1 MVLVLF
7 TILRN
12 SLIRPLSGCWREPGM
27 KWTRILN
34 YTYCSGSMSHQRS
47 CEMSWQSIPSIKNV
61 PITPSTW
68 SLKFWLRLMNLE
80 CLIHVDEIQQ
90 HPENNVGVDF
100 SNIIHLIRT
109 GQHYDLLQE
118 IIDVDDVPY
127 NDEEKEQI
135 DGDCMPRLMFLLC

>member
-1 MVLVLF
+1 
-7 TILRN
+7 
-12 SLIRPLSGCWREPGM
+12 
-27 KWTRILN
+27 
-34 YTYCSGSMSHQRS
+34 
-47 CEMSWQSIPSIKNV
+47 
-61 PITPSTW
+61 
-68 SLKFWLRLMNLE
+68 MNLE

-127 NDEEKEQI
+127 NDEEKQQI
-135 DGDCMPRLMFLLC
+135 DGGCMPRLMFLLC